1 MPDNYTKKP
10 EALNDNNLSDAA
22 GGDYFTEKVF

>member
-10 EALNDNNLSDAA
+10 ESLNDNNLSDAA
-22 GGDYFTEKVF
+22 GGITSPNRIN